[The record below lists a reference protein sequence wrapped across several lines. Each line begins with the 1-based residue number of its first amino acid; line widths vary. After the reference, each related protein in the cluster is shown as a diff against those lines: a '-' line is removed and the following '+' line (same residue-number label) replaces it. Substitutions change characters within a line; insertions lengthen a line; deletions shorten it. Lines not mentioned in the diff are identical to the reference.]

1 MTQKRKKV
9 KKNHPQN
16 RDKPQEQH
24 DKGVLDR
31 AGAPKAD
38 LKITS
43 ETAALLSQL
52 VNNLQELHDW
62 EGIILQKLNK
72 IIDTPG

>member
-9 KKNHPQN
+9 KKNQPQN
-16 RDKPQEQH
+16 GDKPQGQH

-31 AGAPKAD
+31 AGTAKAD

-43 ETAALLSQL
+43 ETAALLRQL
-52 VNNLQELHDW
+52 VDNLQELHDW
-62 EGIILQKLNK
+62 EGIILQKLSK
-72 IIDTPG
+72 IINTPG